1 MALDTARLIRDRT
14 RGRGLGAGGVQLG
27 ARMVLDAEK

>member
-1 MALDTARLIRDRT
+1 MALDTATLIRDRT

-27 ARMVLDAEK
+27 ARMVLDTDK